1 MDTFDTK
8 PGLYHQDGD
17 HGAGDGDGVADDS
30 GVVGVSTYLIFV
42 IFFTQPQFETWK
54 FYT

>member
-30 GVVGVSTYLIFV
+30 GVVGVSTGDDGESGGGDDGGENV
-42 IFFTQPQFETWK
+42 SV
-54 FYT
+54 